1 MILNKSANFDFKQT
15 TVSIP
20 QIGMIIYVILQ
31 SLFSLAQKRFN
42 PYLWDFGNAKERHLC
57 LSEMALGIHK
67 NVTNIEILS
76 PSILSRQHH
85 CGPLAK

>member
-31 SLFSLAQKRFN
+31 SLSSLAQKRFN
-42 PYLWDFGNAKERHLC
+42 PYLGDFGTVKERHFWTENPELLFLLLKLFFC
-57 LSEMALGIHK
+57 PDRLK
-67 NVTNIEILS
+67 T
-76 PSILSRQHH
+76 PF
-85 CGPLAK
+85 K